1 MGCLDNFFSLSKG
14 CQTVAPSSGLYID
27 SLEVISLKG
36 LSNIVG
42 ADKLT
47 AQALVNEKTTLVGE
61 LLKANPSLM
70 LMGDAVEHSV
80 DSIVCKDFKDQ
91 SVAGLDSKR
100 GIRVEKKRG
109 YMTSLVVERFYFKS
123 ATEVTNLEI
132 TITDGVNS
140 DVHEVT
146 AAANKEVVIEANF
159 HTQNT
164 WVEITYQ
171 SVEVEP
177 YIGSLCP
184 YNNFVESDCHGC
196 TGSKSIKVRSIEGEN
211 LLIQYR
217 GIKVDASVQCDRDK
231 MICLIAEHQKAAFL
245 YLVGAEILK
254 EWATT
259 DRLNF
264 LAVASKEIAKEKAIE
279 FEAKGNELLFA
290 NAQGIK
296 KYLEG
301 KQKECF
307 ICNSV
312 KYGYTIP

>member
-14 CQTVAPSSGLYID
+14 CQTVAPSSGLYLD

-61 LLKANPSLM
+61 LLKANPTVM
-70 LMGDAVEHSV
+70 LMGDAVEHSI
-80 DSIVCKDFKDQ
+80 DSIVCKDFKNE
-91 SVAGLDSKR
+91 SIAGLESKR
-100 GIRVEKKRG
+100 GMRVEKKRG
-109 YMTSLVVERFYFKS
+109 YMTSLVIERFYFKS
-123 ATEVTNLEI
+123 ATAVTDLEI
-132 TITDGVNS
+132 TITDGVNE
-140 DVHEVT
+140 DVHVVT
-146 AAANKEVVIEANF
+146 ALANEDVVIEANF

-164 WVEITYQ
+164 WVEIYYEDA
-171 SVEVEP
+171 SVEP

-184 YNNFVESDCHGC
+184 YNNFVDSDCRGC
-196 TGSKSIKVRSIEGEN
+196 VGGKSIKVHAIQGED

-231 MICLIAEHQKAAFL
+231 MVCLIAEHQKAALL
-245 YLVGAEILK
+245 YLVGAEVLK
-254 EWATT
+254 EWSTT

-279 FEAKGNELLFA
+279 FEAKGNELLAA
-290 NAQGIK
+290 NAQGIR
-296 KYLEG
+296 KYLES

-312 KYGYTIP
+312 NYGYTLP